1 MTRILP
7 LIIHILQEPATPSQ
21 INEML
26 QANRFYIK
34 TAVDIR
40 HQILA
45 GGGEMHSDCE
55 TILLENGRIAF
66 RCDRLSVRLERLSQN
81 FLQMASLSLDEFN
94 GEAVLEIIRE
104 SKVFLELTAIDLD
117 VDNAFELA
125 QIQRQLSKWHIH
137 WWSTW
142 TSDSSRLEI
151 STLSQNWANRMNIIT
166 MECKIPFIPN

>member
-1 MTRILP
+1 LTRILP
-7 LIIHILQEPATPSQ
+7 LIIHILQEPATATQ

-40 HQILA
+40 HRILA